1 MTFPPEP
8 PGPATPNGV
17 PEPPP
22 EPRSDGRL
30 ETESQPSNP
39 GDGSLGDGSPS
50 LGTEISQPEAPSETL
65 PSEGLPSIHSQPD
78 TADPQAGAILPASS
92 ATKNGNGK
100 ALRAALLPKPAE
112 PSYEL
117 GTPPRDSTASLQSIL
132 SPALTL
138 TLVAVGVILTGIT
151 LNSFW
156 LTLGGS
162 LVAVIISFRLIW
174 PSLQEVLVELSPQ
187 QQALLVAL
195 PSAVA
200 GILGLM
206 QISGANAA
214 ILAWSRTVRWDAIGA
229 LGDFLGAIGQI
240 FIAFL
245 ALYVAWRQYVISRD
259 LTTQQN
265 RITQQQTIDAYFQ
278 GISDLVLDD
287 EGLLEDWPQER
298 IIAEARTAAILSS
311 IDAQG
316 KAKIIRFLS
325 RSRLLTPLRR
335 DLRLGRPI
343 LDGKGGYEE
352 DRQMGTRVIDI
363 GAMLAATDLADTD
376 LRWTDL
382 SDSNLVRANLAGC
395 DLVKANLSRTILYQA
410 ILAGADLMGARFF
423 YGSVENASP
432 RSRTEAPNFST
443 GANTGAVVEGAD
455 FSGVKRMSEEQ
466 RRYCCAWGGSATR
479 MTIPGGCDDV
489 PNQLER

>member
-8 PGPATPNGV
+8 PAPGSSNGG
-17 PEPPP
+17 PEPSSESP
-22 EPRSDGRL
+22 SDGRA
-30 ETESQPSNP
+30 EAESQPSRS
-39 GDGSLGDGSPS
+39 GVEGSGLGS
-50 LGTEISQPEAPSETL
+50 EQSQPSSLQVENAAAEGPLPNPQPETSGSQETALL
-65 PSEGLPSIHSQPD
+65 PTNG
-78 TADPQAGAILPASS
+78 AAGSS
-92 ATKNGNGK
+92 NGK
-100 ALRAALLPKPAE
+100 ALRPAALLPRSSEALSDE
-112 PSYEL
+112 IVRL
-117 GTPPRDSTASLQSIL
+117 PRDASSSLQSIL

-138 TLVAVGVILTGIT
+138 TLVAVAVILTGIT

-174 PSLQEVLVELSPQ
+174 PSLQELLIELSPQ
-187 QQALLVAL
+187 QQALLVAV
-195 PSAVA
+195 PSAVI

-206 QISGANAA
+206 QISGANRA
-214 ILAWSRTVRWDAIGA
+214 ILAWGRTIRWDAIGA
-229 LGDFLGAIGQI
+229 LGDFLGAFGQI

-335 DLRLGRPI
+335 DRRLGRPI

-352 DRQMGTRVIDI
+352 DRQNGTRVIDI
-363 GAMLAATDLADTD
+363 GAMLAATDLAGTD

-382 SDSNLVRANLAGC
+382 SDSNLVRSNMAGC

-432 RSRTEAPNFST
+432 RSRTEPPNFTT
-443 GANTGAVVEGAD
+443 GAFTGAVVEGAD
-455 FSGVKRMSEEQ
+455 FSDVKRMSEEQ